1 MWFVIL
7 KTLLPED
14 PSVGSAQPEM
24 LLVADDANA
33 AYSNPRPLPK
43 CAQTPLPCIPLS
55 YRTAQ
60 RSDADVFPAWS
71 DGP

>member
-14 PSVGSAQPEM
+14 PGAWSAQPGM

-33 AYSNPRPLPK
+33 AYSNPRPLQK
-43 CAQTPLPCIPLS
+43 CAQTLLPFIP
-55 YRTAQ
+55 
-60 RSDADVFPAWS
+60 
-71 DGP
+71 

>member
-7 KTLLPED
+7 KTLLPEV
-14 PSVGSAQPEM
+14 PRSYRKIQARSRRSREM

-43 CAQTPLPCIPLS
+43 CAQTLLPFIP
-55 YRTAQ
+55 
-60 RSDADVFPAWS
+60 
-71 DGP
+71 